1 MIKVGVVGALGK
13 MGKEVVNA
21 VCKAEDMQLVCAVDV
36 AGVGTDI
43 GLASFSKE
51 IGVLV
56 EADLKNALQTK
67 KPDVVIDFTQPSTIY
82 EHVCLFMQ
90 EKVKSVIGTTGL
102 NEEQICNLKKMS
114 KKNKVA
120 CLIAPN
126 FSTGAVLLMMFAKQ
140 AAKYFDNA
148 EIIEL
153 HHNQKKDAPS
163 GTAIKTAQL
172 MAESNSNFT
181 LGNCPETE
189 LLTGARGATSDANIH
204 IHSVR
209 LPGYIA
215 SQEVIFGSSGQ
226 LFKIKHD
233 TMDRSCY
240 MGGILLATR
249 YVFDHNDFIYGLDN
263 IM

>member
-13 MGKEVVNA
+13 MGKEVVKA
-21 VCKAEDMQLVCAVDV
+21 VCNAEDMQLVCAIDV
-36 AGVGTDI
+36 VGTGTDI
-43 GLASFSKE
+43 GSVACAKE

-56 EADLKNALQTK
+56 ESDLKNALQTK

-102 NEEQICNLKKMS
+102 SEEQIANLKQMS
-114 KKNKVA
+114 NDNNVA

-126 FSTGAVLLMMFAKQ
+126 FSTGAVLLMMFSKQ

-181 LGNCPETE
+181 GIESIKD
-189 LLTGARGATSDANIH
+189 LLKTFQQMPA
-204 IHSVR
+204 
-209 LPGYIA
+209 
-215 SQEVIFGSSGQ
+215 
-226 LFKIKHD
+226 
-233 TMDRSCY
+233 
-240 MGGILLATR
+240 
-249 YVFDHNDFIYGLDN
+249 
-263 IM
+263 